1 MKLQVI
7 ALVAALLF
15 GSELCQAHA
24 HLLASVPS
32 EGAKLATPPPHL
44 ELSFSEAARLTAASV
59 RRGAEKPQSLPLPA
73 SAPAPAQH
81 ITLDLPALAP
91 GSYAFDYRV
100 ISADGHIASG
110 TVHFTVTAGASAA
123 H

>member
-1 MKLQVI
+1 MKLKVT
-7 ALVAALLF
+7 LVAALLF
-15 GSELCQAHA
+15 ASELCQAHA
-24 HLLASVPS
+24 HLLASVPA
-32 EGAKLATPPPHL
+32 EGAMLATAPQHL

-59 RRGAEKPQSLPLPA
+59 RRGAEKPQSLALPA

-81 ITLDLPALAP
+81 ITLDLPALVP
-91 GSYAFDYRV
+91 GSYAFNYRV

-110 TVHFTVTAGASAA
+110 TVHFTVTAGATAA